1 MTDTPEDNEP
11 TPPGPAETDNDLI
24 TELHSAINQATAQV
38 LNRQAPDC
46 PPLYW
51 SPSSTGRS
59 RRGASGLAGSGYS
72 PDGAVAAVMR
82 WVERFGLRAE
92 TPLPGMISYHGQ
104 VNGLPV
110 TVWAITDHDAF
121 YTHLSRPVSAR
132 KARVKHPEPKEGR
145 SRR

>member
-1 MTDTPEDNEP
+1 MNNTSTRVGELVSMADMPEDNEP
-11 TPPGPAETDNDLI
+11 TSSGQVGAGSDLV
-24 TELHSAINQATAQV
+24 TELHSVIDRAVARV

-51 SPSSTGRS
+51 SPLFAPGSEAAR
-59 RRGASGLAGSGYS
+59 GLAGSGYR
-72 PDGAVAAVMR
+72 PDGALAAVMR

-92 TPLPGMISYHGQ
+92 APLPGIISYHGQ

-121 YTHLSRPVSAR
+121 YTHLSRPVSPAE
-132 KARVKHPEPKEGR
+132 KP
-145 SRR
+145 